1 VKRAAWLLAWFGLAG
16 PASAEDPGIFYMLHC
31 QGCHLADGSGSEGA
45 VPSLAGVARFATL
58 PGGRAYLI
66 GVPGSAQAPLDDG
79 ELAAVLNWMLAAF
92 SPQEVVDRLVPF
104 DAEEVSRLR
113 IPLTDVKAVRAGL
126 VAELRR
132 REGRVGR

>member
-1 VKRAAWLLAWFGLAG
+1 MAA
-16 PASAEDPGIFYMLHC
+16 
-31 QGCHLADGSGSEGA
+31 
-45 VPSLAGVARFATL
+45 
-58 PGGRAYLI
+58 
-66 GVPGSAQAPLDDG
+66 G

-92 SPQEVVDRLVPF
+92 GPQEVVDRVAPF

-132 REGRVGR
+132 RQGRVGR